1 MLDCYI
7 NCVIFSGVKLGLEK
21 SHLAGD
27 SWIQGGTILLGQDG
41 NIVYQVPAIFKQ
53 TTILANYQFFLA
65 LYSKLRVLKFFM
77 AKAITTRTS
86 RELALGQ

>member
-1 MLDCYI
+1 M
-7 NCVIFSGVKLGLEK
+7 GLEK

-27 SWIQGGTILLGQDG
+27 SWIQGGTILLDQDG

-65 LYSKLRVLKFFM
+65 LYSKLRVLKFFNFM
-77 AKAITTRTS
+77 AKAIITCTS
-86 RELALGQ
+86 RELALG